1 MEFLTMEKYIEKKAK
16 DIANLQI
23 ERLKILAKTFKNLE
37 KNITN
42 LLNEKT
48 EEISFD
54 DILKEVAKIKIID
67 QKINLIDAEI
77 KTTILKAKLNKEGI
91 IILN

>member
-48 EEISFD
+48 EAISFD
-54 DILKEVAKIKIID
+54 DILKEIAKIKIID

-77 KTTILKAKLNKEGI
+77 KATILKAKLNKKRI

>member
-77 KTTILKAKLNKEGI
+77 KATILKAKLNKKE
-91 IILN
+91 